1 MYQFLSEHFLGLD
14 RRTQFLSEFLRWHF
28 AKKSQN
34 LSKRV
39 MRDLGVL
46 SGVLL
51 FAIVNYIITTLAQI
65 HKLLISR
72 LIICPHCPLHCVHFL
87 SINLLPCY
95 SPRNNM
101 LKIFCVSRLLYFWI
115 PDLES
120 RHATTCH
127 TATCAACEWLVLLF
141 KVLSRI
147 PYDKQRP
154 LKKTISSSFYRL

>member
-1 MYQFLSEHFLGLD
+1 MVRFQLCVPIFIRISEVAFCKKIPKFI
-14 RRTQFLSEFLRWHF
+14 RTALRHF

-120 RHATTCH
+120 RHNLPHSHMCCMRVAGF
-127 TATCAACEWLVLLF
+127 AL
-141 KVLSRI
+141 
-147 PYDKQRP
+147 Q
-154 LKKTISSSFYRL
+154 SSFPNSLR